1 MPQSIPPSITHSQDP
16 NLSSGN
22 PSIPYPQHQP
32 PSRQICLPST
42 LLKPPQDQLSKY
54 YELSSLQIN
63 PSPSEKKAET
73 GSRVP
78 VEFLQ
83 CDPAPSSSATNPV
96 GKEHAAIKSASMSG
110 AEFSNEGKLARGTKS
125 QIDQISAPP
134 ENKEEKI
141 VENERA

>member
-1 MPQSIPPSITHSQDP
+1 MPQSIPPSIAHSQDP

-22 PSIPYPQHQP
+22 PSIPYPKHQP
-32 PSRQICLPST
+32 PSHQICLPST

-78 VEFLQ
+78 LEFLQ

-96 GKEHAAIKSASMSG
+96 SKENVAIKSAISG
-110 AEFSNEGKLARGTKS
+110 ADFSNEGKLARRTKS
-125 QIDQISAPP
+125 QIDQISAPS
-134 ENKEEKI
+134 ENKDEKI
-141 VENERA
+141 LENERA

>member
-22 PSIPYPQHQP
+22 PSIPSPQHQP

-54 YELSSLQIN
+54 HELSSLQIN

-96 GKEHAAIKSASMSG
+96 GKEHVAIKSG
-110 AEFSNEGKLARGTKS
+110 AEFSNEAKLTRGTKS

-134 ENKEEKI
+134 ENKDEKML
-141 VENERA
+141 ENERA

>member
-1 MPQSIPPSITHSQDP
+1 MPQSIPPSITHSRDP

-54 YELSSLQIN
+54 HELSSLQIN

-96 GKEHAAIKSASMSG
+96 GKEHVAIKSASMSG

-134 ENKEEKI
+134 ENKDEKI
-141 VENERA
+141 LENERA